1 MGELQMQR
9 SSFHFERG
17 FTISEERVVK
27 IRSFG

>member
-9 SSFHFERG
+9 SSFHFERR
-17 FTISEERVVK
+17 FTISEERGVK